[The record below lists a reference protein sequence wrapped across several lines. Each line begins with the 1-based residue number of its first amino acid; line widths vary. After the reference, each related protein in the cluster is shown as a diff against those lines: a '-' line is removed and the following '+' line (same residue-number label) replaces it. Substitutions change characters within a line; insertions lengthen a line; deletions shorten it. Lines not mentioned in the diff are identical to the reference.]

1 MGMLISGHNHDQ
13 MRTKSQGLALSLIVK
28 VIPAVEAQAK
38 KRSKKKEGEYQIH
51 LQFLCQQCIELV
63 NRKAF

>member
-1 MGMLISGHNHDQ
+1 MLISGDDHDQ

-38 KRSKKKEGEYQIH
+38 RRLKKKEGKRQMN

-63 NRKAF
+63 NHKAF

>member
-13 MRTKSQGLALSLIVK
+13 MRTKSQGLALCLIVK

-38 KRSKKKEGEYQIH
+38 KRLKKKEGERHINMQ
-51 LQFLCQQCIELV
+51 LLCQQCIELV
-63 NRKAF
+63 NHKAF